1 MNKVIVTGYIYNRPY
16 ENQMKNGG
24 MYLSGSIATR
34 SGFKDADGRTHVDFI
49 PFKAYGKQADYIS
62 HFWNKESRVEA
73 EGCIRVMSTE
83 SEGKKGRAIYM
94 NVDRITIL
102 RPAEDAEKNFSGQTD
117 IDTATPRN
125 TPPSTPSDIMDDDL
139 PF

>member
-49 PFKAYGKQADYIS
+49 PFKAYGKQAEYLS
-62 HFWNKESRVEA
+62 RFYNSESRVEA

-83 SEGKKGRAIYM
+83 KDGKKGRAIYM
-94 NVDRITIL
+94 NVERITIL
-102 RPAEDAEKNFSGQTD
+102 RPAEDAEKNCSGQTD